1 MTFARKCIVY
11 GLLVVLLAG
20 HGLDVV
26 KSKEHWP
33 FSPYPMYADLE
44 NTRSMRMTRMVG
56 VTATRP
62 PREVVFNA
70 VYLRNSLSVWETGG
84 QVRKAQVLTAAREFL
99 ANYNKQ
105 MKGIRKDRRLA
116 AIRVYE
122 YVWYLNP
129 NRSKL
134 GDPDEKHL
142 LAVARS
148 HQVSL
153 PPKSSKKKIKPAP
166 KVKRKKKKVT
176 SAPA

>member
-1 MTFARKCIVY
+1 MTPARKCVVY
-11 GLLVVLLAG
+11 GLLAILLIG
-20 HGLDVV
+20 HGLDVA

-62 PREVVFNA
+62 PREVAFNA

-84 QVRKAQVLTAAREFL
+84 QMRKAQVLTAAREFL

-105 MKGIRKDRRLA
+105 QKGIRKNRRLA

-122 YVWYLNP
+122 FVWYLNP
-129 NRSKL
+129 DRTKL
-134 GDPDEKHL
+134 GDPDEKHV

-148 HQVSL
+148 HQVSI
-153 PPKSSKKKIKPAP
+153 PTKSKKKQPQPAP
-166 KVKRKKKKVT
+166 KKKRKKKVT